1 MIFQNSIVAKYLK
14 TQPDYVGARYEAY
27 KAYFFNAERQENIK
41 SSKEEQFQEGF
52 LRELFVKIL
61 GYTINPDPS
70 FNLTTEYK
78 NAKDARKADGAILV
92 NGSPVGVIELKDHK
106 TQDLRAIETQ
116 AFGYKNNNK
125 GVRYIV
131 ISNFEKLRFYVD
143 DAVDCEEFDLFNL
156 NENDFKKLYLCL
168 AYENIISQ
176 IPLKLKEESV
186 SEEKSITNALYKDYS
201 VFKRELFKDICE
213 KNVDKADKLT
223 LFRKTQKLLDRLLF
237 IFFAE
242 DRGLIPPNMIAKI
255 IEDVKK
261 LRELDV
267 EVSLYDR
274 FKKYFTYLDQ
284 GYKGKDY
291 EVFAY
296 NGGLFKTDELLD
308 SLDIDDNLLAL
319 HSQRLSNYDFE
330 SDVSVDILGHI
341 FEHSL
346 SEIEEIQNEING
358 VATDAK
364 TSKRKKD
371 GVFYTPAYIT
381 KYIVENTV
389 GALCKNKKDEL
400 GLSFDDSTHVI
411 ASEAKQSTASRKK
424 RIETLDTYREW
435 LLDLTIVDPACGSGA
450 FLNAAMQF
458 LIAEHKAIDVAKAH
472 IYEKGDAVQMA
483 LSDIETQVL
492 EKNIYGV
499 DINDESVEIAKLSLW
514 LHTAQPGRKLNN
526 LNHNIKCGN
535 SLISDPDVAG
545 DKAFDWEKEF
555 PEVFAKGG
563 FDVVIGNPPYGAT
576 FSERDISHLLQEYP
590 NQSYQ
595 LDSYLLFTEKIKSL
609 AREKAFA
616 GYIMPNTWLS
626 TIFNNEIRKFVFRNY
641 AIKNL
646 NHYSYFVFE
655 DATVETDVY
664 IMSLNSQ
671 EAEIN
676 NIEVNFI
683 SERGLEWT
691 SSLSQQKI
699 IQSEGA
705 PINIYTRSEFD
716 SIKQIT
722 NKLNKLGTLCQIV
735 QGTKP
740 FQKGKGLP
748 KQTQEIVDE
757 EPYVKSF
764 KENGSFVPLIRGS
777 LMNRYAIN
785 WNNDYWISYGDW
797 LAEPRYSAKFD
808 VKQKLLI
815 RQTGDSIIAA
825 YDDKQFVARDNLY
838 VLRDDEQKLNLKVLM
853 AVLNS
858 RFITWFYRKFINPE
872 EGKTMAQVKKAH
884 LNELPIPDS
893 LLKDDETNDVLYLA
907 DTILDLNKSLQQKRN
922 NFLTAIKAEF
932 NFEKTT
938 QTLEKI
944 DEYDFKTFLAELK
957 KVKAN
962 VFASQKI
969 EWAGTFTTY
978 KNECN
983 ELSQKIADTDHEIDQ
998 KVYALYGLTDDEIAI
1013 VENG

>member
-664 IMSLNSQ
+664 IT
-671 EAEIN
+671 
-676 NIEVNFI
+676 
-683 SERGLEWT
+683 R
-691 SSLSQQKI
+691 
-699 IQSEGA
+699 IQ
-705 PINIYTRSEFD
+705 
-716 SIKQIT
+716 
-722 NKLNKLGTLCQIV
+722 
-735 QGTKP
+735 
-740 FQKGKGLP
+740 
-748 KQTQEIVDE
+748 
-757 EPYVKSF
+757 
-764 KENGSFVPLIRGS
+764 
-777 LMNRYAIN
+777 
-785 WNNDYWISYGDW
+785 
-797 LAEPRYSAKFD
+797 LANA
-808 VKQKLLI
+808 
-815 RQTGDSIIAA
+815 
-825 YDDKQFVARDNLY
+825 
-838 VLRDDEQKLNLKVLM
+838 
-853 AVLNS
+853 
-858 RFITWFYRKFINPE
+858 
-872 EGKTMAQVKKAH
+872 
-884 LNELPIPDS
+884 
-893 LLKDDETNDVLYLA
+893 
-907 DTILDLNKSLQQKRN
+907 
-922 NFLTAIKAEF
+922 
-932 NFEKTT
+932 
-938 QTLEKI
+938 
-944 DEYDFKTFLAELK
+944 
-957 KVKAN
+957 
-962 VFASQKI
+962 
-969 EWAGTFTTY
+969 
-978 KNECN
+978 
-983 ELSQKIADTDHEIDQ
+983 
-998 KVYALYGLTDDEIAI
+998 
-1013 VENG
+1013 